1 MACLAARSVAFFLLF
16 EAQACRSA
24 PPPPAPLVPLEAVGV
39 GAVETYGPG
48 LVGTTDSG
56 KAVTFA
62 LTVSASVI
70 LVRVWPGWR
79 LEQLYPLRPKDS
91 TYFQTGLHTVHV
103 PAPVDLTPVLS
114 GPRGAG
120 APALSAAEQL
130 QVEQCVWQ
138 EVRRRQSPPPRA
150 ASDTS
155 RRARTAPQPVEIPFS
170 FAAIEDQCRRAVTQ
184 HVAPA
189 PAGQSQVTPVG
200 QYLVLVLSDHV
211 QDARHLGMRLGAV
224 DITES
229 SLASV
234 LQVLPGFLAGADVKT
249 WAGYVAQVRTP

>member
-1 MACLAARSVAFFLLF
+1 MACFAARSVAFFLLW

-24 PPPPAPLVPLEAVGV
+24 PPPPAPLVPLESVGV
-39 GAVETYGPG
+39 GAVEVYGPG

-56 KAVTFA
+56 GAVTFV
-62 LTVSASVI
+62 LTASASAV

-91 TYFQTGLHTVHV
+91 TVFQTGWHTVRV
-103 PAPVDLTPVLS
+103 PAPVDLTPVLDR
-114 GPRGAG
+114 PRRAP
-120 APALSAAEQL
+120 APALSATEQL

-155 RRARTAPQPVEIPFS
+155 RRARPAPEPVQMPFDY
-170 FAAIEDQCRRAVTQ
+170 AGIEDQCRRAATQ
-184 HVAPA
+184 HLSPA
-189 PAGQSQVTPVG
+189 PAGQSQAAPG
-200 QYLVLVLSDHV
+200 HYLVLVVSDHA
-211 QDARHLGMRLGAV
+211 QDARHLGMRLGSV
-224 DITES
+224 DISES

-234 LQVLPGFLAGADVKT
+234 LQVLPGFLAGADAKT
-249 WAGYVAQVRTP
+249 WAGYVARVRVP

>member
-1 MACLAARSVAFFLLF
+1 MACFAAGTLAFFLLCGA
-16 EAQACRSA
+16 EACAHAAR
-24 PPPPAPLVPLEAVGV
+24 PAEPLIPLEVVGV
-39 GAVETYGPG
+39 GAVELYGPG

-56 KAVTFA
+56 SAVTFA
-62 LTVSASVI
+62 LTASGSAV

-103 PAPVDLTPVLS
+103 PAPVDLTPLLRPQPAAR
-114 GPRGAG
+114 GPE
-120 APALSAAEQL
+120 LSAAEQL

-155 RRARTAPQPVEIPFS
+155 RRTPPAPPPTQIPFDY
-170 FAAIEDQCRRAVTQ
+170 AGIEQRCTRAVSQ
-184 HVAPA
+184 HISPA
-189 PAGQSQVTPVG
+189 PAARTEATPVG
-200 QYLVLVLSDHV
+200 HYLVLVVSDHA
-211 QDARHLGMRLGAV
+211 QDARHLQMRLGAV

-234 LQVLPGFLAGADVKT
+234 LQVLPGFLAGADAKT
-249 WAGYVAQVRTP
+249 WAGYVAQVQTR

>member
-1 MACLAARSVAFFLLF
+1 MACSAARTLAFFLLA
-16 EAQACRSA
+16 EAQACATA

-39 GAVETYGPG
+39 GAVEIYGPG

-56 KAVTFA
+56 VAVTFV
-62 LTVSASVI
+62 LTSSASAV

-91 TYFQTGLHTVHV
+91 TYFPTGLHTVRV
-103 PAPVDLTPVLS
+103 PAPVDLTPVLN
-114 GPRGAG
+114 RARE
-120 APALSAAEQL
+120 AQARALSAAEQL

-138 EVRRRQSPPPRA
+138 EVRRRQRPPPRA

-155 RRARTAPQPVEIPFS
+155 RRARPAEQPVQIPLDY
-170 FAAIEDQCRRAVTQ
+170 AAIEDQCARAVAR
-184 HVAPA
+184 HVSPA
-189 PAGQSQVTPVG
+189 PAGQG
-200 QYLVLVLSDHV
+200 QAAAPEHYLVLVVSDHV

-234 LQVLPGFLAGADVKT
+234 LQVLPGFLAGADAKT
-249 WAGYVAQVRTP
+249 WAGYVAQVRAQ